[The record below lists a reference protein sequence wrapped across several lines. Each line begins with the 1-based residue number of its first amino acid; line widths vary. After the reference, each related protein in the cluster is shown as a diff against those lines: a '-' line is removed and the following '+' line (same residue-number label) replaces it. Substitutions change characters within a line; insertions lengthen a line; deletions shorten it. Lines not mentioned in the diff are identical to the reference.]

1 MNIAILGGTGYTGSN
16 LVTETVKR
24 GHHVTAVS
32 RTAPAADKRVE
43 EVDYVTGSLL
53 DPEVQKQVVDGA
65 DVVLASLFPQGEM
78 AGRLPGLY
86 SDLARLASE
95 HGARFGAVGGFSSL
109 RRTEGAPRIAEV
121 EKLPAEYAAF
131 EAIATEMMVV
141 LQNLETLSAGVDWF
155 YVSPAEK
162 YGSWAP
168 GEARG
173 TFRVGEDV
181 AFFDADGVSAIGGA
195 DFATAIV
202 DEIERPQHR
211 RAVMSVAY

>member
-1 MNIAILGGTGYTGSN
+1 MNIVVLGGTGYTGSN
-16 LVTETVKR
+16 VVSEAVKR

-32 RTAPAADKRVE
+32 RTAPTDDQRVE
-43 EVDYVTGSLL
+43 GVDYVTGSVL
-53 DPEVQKQVVDGA
+53 DPQVQEQVVDGA
-65 DVVLASLFPQGEM
+65 DVILAALFPKGEM
-78 AGRLPGLY
+78 AGRLPDLY

-109 RRTEGAPRIAEV
+109 RRKDGAPRIAEV
-121 EKLPAEYAAF
+121 EKMPAEYAAF

-141 LQNLETLSAGVDWF
+141 LQNFETLPDGIDWF
-155 YVSPAEK
+155 YVAPAEK
-162 YGSWAP
+162 YGSWAS

-173 TFRVGEDV
+173 EFRVGGDV

-195 DFATAIV
+195 DFATAIA
-202 DEIERPQHR
+202 DEIERPQRR